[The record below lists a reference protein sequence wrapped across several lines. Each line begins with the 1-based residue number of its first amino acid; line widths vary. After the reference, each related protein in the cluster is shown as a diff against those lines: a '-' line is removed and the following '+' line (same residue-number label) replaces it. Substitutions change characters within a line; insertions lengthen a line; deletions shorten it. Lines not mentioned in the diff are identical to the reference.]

1 MILGLTGN
9 IASGKSTIAAELRKR
24 GAVIIDADQ
33 LARQVVEPG
42 SPTLEKIAEVFG
54 SQVLTIAGGL
64 DRDLLGRLIF
74 ADESKRNQLNAII
87 HPAIAALADAQMR
100 ELAGRRDVPLLV
112 YEAPLLYEVG
122 ADARVDRVLLI
133 RVNPQ
138 VQLQRLMSR
147 NGFSE
152 AEARQRIASQMDQA
166 EKERRADFV
175 IDNSGS
181 LEQTLEQ
188 VDQFWSRWVASGAEK

>member
-42 SPTLEKIAEVFG
+42 NPTLEKIAEVFG
-54 SQVLTIAGGL
+54 SQVLTTAGGL

-100 ELAGRRDVPLLV
+100 ELAGRRDIPLLV

-133 RVNPQ
+133 RVDPQ

-152 AEARQRIASQMDQA
+152 LEARQRIASQMDQS

-181 LEQTLEQ
+181 LELTLEQ
-188 VDQFWSRWVASGAEK
+188 VDQFWSRWVASGGEK

>member
-24 GAVIIDADQ
+24 GAVVIDADQ

-42 SPTLEKIAEVFG
+42 SPTLARIAEVFG
-54 SQVLTIAGGL
+54 CQVLTADGIL
-64 DRDLLGRLIF
+64 DREMLGRLVF
-74 ADESKRNQLNAII
+74 ADEGKRNQLNAIV
-87 HPAIAALADAQMR
+87 HPAIAELADARMA
-100 ELAGRRDVPLLV
+100 ELAGCQDLPLV
-112 YEAPLLYEVG
+112 IYEAPLLYEVG
-122 ADARVDRVLLI
+122 AQSRVDKVLLI
-133 RVNPQ
+133 RVDPQ

-147 NGFSE
+147 NGYSE
-152 AEARQRIASQMDQA
+152 QEARQRIASQMDQA

-181 LEQTLEQ
+181 IEQTLEQ
-188 VDQFWSRWVASGAEK
+188 VDLFWKRWVAPGGEK

>member
-133 RVNPQ
+133 RVDPQ

-152 AEARQRIASQMDQA
+152 LEARQRIASQMDQA

-181 LEQTLEQ
+181 LEQTLGQ
-188 VDQFWSRWVASGAEK
+188 VDQFWSRWVASGDEK

>member
-42 SPTLEKIAEVFG
+42 NPTLEKIAEVFG
-54 SQVLTIAGGL
+54 SQVLTTAGGL
-64 DRDLLGRLIF
+64 DRDLLGSLIF

-100 ELAGRRDVPLLV
+100 ELAGRRDIPLLV

-133 RVNPQ
+133 RVDPQ

-152 AEARQRIASQMDQA
+152 LEARQRIASQMDQS

-181 LEQTLEQ
+181 LELTLEQ
-188 VDQFWSRWVASGAEK
+188 VDQFWSRWVASGGEK